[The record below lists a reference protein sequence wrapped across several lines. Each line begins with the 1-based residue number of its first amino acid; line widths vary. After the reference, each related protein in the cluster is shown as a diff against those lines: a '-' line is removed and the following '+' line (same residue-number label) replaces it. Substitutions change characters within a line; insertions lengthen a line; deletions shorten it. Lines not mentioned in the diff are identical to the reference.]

1 MWIRASRLRTG
12 HEWHQN
18 CVFMGCTFPLVF
30 IVQFGLHQGINNDP
44 SKAGILP
51 LEHRRKVA
59 SLCTFYHHFFLQPSL
74 ELTGILPSAV
84 TSIRV
89 TRSSTSCQPFAVTIP
104 KSNTVLRLSSYIPR
118 TSRLWN
124 SLPSSVFPIV
134 PNMASFKSAINSYLL
149 IQSWFVKFV
158 LLYWWE
164 INCDVII
171 MLRDIFH
178 LFWWHH
184 QVLNLIVKKKKN

>member
-1 MWIRASRLRTG
+1 M
-12 HEWHQN
+12 
-18 CVFMGCTFPLVF
+18 
-30 IVQFGLHQGINNDP
+30 QFGLHQGINNDP

-59 SLCTFYHHFFLQPSL
+59 SLCTFYRHFFLQPSL

-89 TRSSTSCQPFAVTIP
+89 TRSSTSCHPFAVTIP
-104 KSNTVLRLSSYIPR
+104 KSSYIPR

-149 IQSWFVKFV
+149 IQSWFLNFV

-171 MLRDIFH
+171 MLRAIFH
-178 LFWWHH
+178 FFDGTTRSWIWS
-184 QVLNLIVKKKKN
+184 